1 MKYDFETFV
10 ERAGKDSTAADKV
23 PFTVEPDEGIKKIPM
38 WVADMSFPTAPF
50 IINAI
55 RARLETPSFG
65 YFELPEEYYA
75 AIINWQ
81 KVRNGVEGLGK
92 EDITYENGVLGGV
105 CSAVRAFTAPV
116 DNVLVHSPTYVG
128 FTGTMKRLGRN
139 LIHSPLVR
147 DADGIWRMDYE
158 DMERKIKDFGIHL
171 AIFCSPHNP
180 TGRVWELDELE
191 KAVELFKRNDVLV
204 ISDEIW
210 SDIIMP
216 GYKHIPFQSVS
227 EDAKNMTMAFYAP
240 SKTFS
245 LAGLVGSYGI
255 IYNRYLRDRV
265 LRASESAIYNVPNV
279 LSMRALIG
287 AFSEE
292 GMLWTDEMC
301 SVIEENLDYACT
313 FIKEYF
319 PGVSVMKPQG
329 TYMLYLDCSEWCREH
344 KETVQELQMRGV
356 KAGVIWQDGEAF
368 VMKDTIR
375 MNLALPTRVLKE
387 AMERLKE
394 KAFV

>member
-1 MKYDFETFV
+1 MRYDFETFV
-10 ERAGKDSTAADKV
+10 ERAGKDSIAADVV
-23 PFTVEPDEGIKKIPM
+23 PFPVEPDAGVKKIPM

-50 IINAI
+50 ILEAI
-55 RARLETPSFG
+55 RARLDTPSFG

-75 AIINWQ
+75 AILNWQ
-81 KVRNGVEGLGK
+81 KKRNGVDRLSK

-105 CSAVRAFTAPV
+105 CSAVRAFTAPG
-116 DNVLVHSPTYVG
+116 DNILVHSPTYVG

-147 DADGIWRMDYE
+147 DADGVWRMDYA
-158 DMERKIKDFGIHL
+158 DMERKIKDNGIHL
-171 AIFCSPHNP
+171 ATFCSPHNP
-180 TGRVWELDELE
+180 TGRVWEREELE
-191 KAVELFKRNDVLV
+191 RAADLFKRNEVLV
-204 ISDEIW
+204 IADEIW

-216 GYKHIPFQSVS
+216 GYQHIPFQSIS
-227 EDAKNMTMAFYAP
+227 EDAKNRTMAFYAP

-287 AFSEE
+287 AYSGE
-292 GMLWTDEMC
+292 GMAWTDEMC
-301 SVIEENLDYACT
+301 SAIEQNLDYACT
-313 FIKEYF
+313 FIKDNF
-319 PGVSVMKPQG
+319 PGVRVMKPHG
-329 TYMLYLDCSEWCREH
+329 TYMLYLDCADWCREH
-344 KETVQELQMRGV
+344 QETVQDLQYRGV

-387 AMERLKE
+387 AMERLRE